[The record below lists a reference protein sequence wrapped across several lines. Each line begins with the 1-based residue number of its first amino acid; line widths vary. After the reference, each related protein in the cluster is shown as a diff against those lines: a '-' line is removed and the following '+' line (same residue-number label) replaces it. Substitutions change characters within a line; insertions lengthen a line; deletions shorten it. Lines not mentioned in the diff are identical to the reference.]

1 MLQVKLTHF
10 KTLQE
15 TCWFSLGS
23 REKKIEKINISTL
36 LQSNKKK
43 KTAYFGTIWVQR
55 KAKKKKKSKHVNI

>member
-43 KTAYFGTIWVQR
+43 KNSLFWYNLGSEKGQ
-55 KAKKKKKSKHVNI
+55 KEKKK